1 MFRKR
6 EHGII
11 WDIWKKVKDP
21 LYDKILPDHQLI
33 CNKVLRFLLLR
44 FDDHV
49 YIRYIYYKYLDVQGV
64 HSAVQK
70 ASSHEK
76 KTCWSQTWGRVKLPS
91 LILVLVKAQ
100 CLATFAVFL
109 FSCFIYFGGNRTW
122 KKLQRFCE
130 SVVSSTW
137 VL

>member
-49 YIRYIYYKYLDVQGV
+49 YITHIYYYLDVQGV
-64 HSAVQK
+64 HRAVEK

-76 KTCWSQTWGRVKLPS
+76 KRVEAKPE
-91 LILVLVKAQ
+91 VA
-100 CLATFAVFL
+100 
-109 FSCFIYFGGNRTW
+109 
-122 KKLQRFCE
+122 
-130 SVVSSTW
+130 
-137 VL
+137 